1 MYIPKPFLVED
12 WKEIISFFGRNPAIN
27 LVTVGKNG
35 TPLASLL
42 PAVWKSEHATD
53 GTYGT
58 LITHISKG
66 NPQWKEIS
74 NGQIGLAIVQ
84 GAQAYVSPTN
94 YEKKLTNHKVVPT
107 WNYQKLHLT
116 GILEVSEDTEV
127 LREIVSELTDFHE
140 QDREKPWSASESD
153 PDYMKVQLQGIVAIT
168 MKVTKVETA
177 FKMSQNRSD
186 TDQEQ
191 IARDLQSSAKL
202 EERVIAS
209 EMKRLQD
216 QG

>member
-12 WKEIISFFGRNPAIN
+12 WKELTSFFDRNPAIN
-27 LVTVGKNG
+27 LVTVGKDG

-42 PAVWKSEHATD
+42 PAVWKSEQAAD

-74 NGQIGLAIVQ
+74 HGQIGLAIVQ

-140 QDREKPWSASESD
+140 QGRKKPWSASESD
-153 PDYMKVQLQGIVAIT
+153 PDYMNVQLQGIVAIT

-186 TDQEQ
+186 IDQTQ
-191 IARDLQSSAKL
+191 IAKDLQSSEKL

-209 EMKRLQD
+209 EMKRIQN
-216 QG
+216 QE

>member
-12 WKEIISFFGRNPAIN
+12 WKEITSFFDRNPAIN
-27 LVTVGKNG
+27 LVTVGKDG

-42 PAVWKSEHATD
+42 PAVWKSHQAVDES
-53 GTYGT
+53 YGT

-84 GAQAYVSPTN
+84 GAQAYISPTN
-94 YEKKLTNHKVVPT
+94 YEKKLTDHKVVPT

-116 GILEVSEDTEV
+116 GTLQVSEDVDV

-140 QDREKPWSASESD
+140 QGREKPWSASESD
-153 PDYMKVQLQGIVAIT
+153 PDYMKAQLQGIVAIT
-168 MKVTKVETA
+168 MQVTKVEAA
-177 FKMSQNRSD
+177 FKMSQNRSEA
-186 TDQEQ
+186 DQKQ
-191 IARDLQSSAKL
+191 IAKDLQSSVKL
-202 EERVIAS
+202 EEQVISS
-209 EMKRLQD
+209 EMQRIQS
-216 QG
+216 QE

>member
-12 WKEIISFFGRNPAIN
+12 WKEITSFFDRNPAIN
-27 LVTVGKNG
+27 LVTVGRDG

-42 PAVWKSEHATD
+42 PAVWKAHQAVD

-84 GAQAYVSPTN
+84 GAQAYISPTN
-94 YEKKLTNHKVVPT
+94 YEKKLTDHKVVPT

-116 GILEVSEDTEV
+116 GTLQVSEDV
-127 LREIVSELTDFHE
+127 DILREIVSELTDFHE
-140 QDREKPWSASESD
+140 QGRENPWSASESD
-153 PDYMKVQLQGIVAIT
+153 PDYMKAQLQGIVAIT
-168 MKVTKVETA
+168 MQVTKVEAA
-177 FKMSQNRSD
+177 FKMSQNRSEI
-186 TDQEQ
+186 DQKQ
-191 IARDLQSSAKL
+191 IAKDLQSSVKL
-202 EERVIAS
+202 EELVISS
-209 EMKRLQD
+209 EMQRIQS
-216 QG
+216 QE